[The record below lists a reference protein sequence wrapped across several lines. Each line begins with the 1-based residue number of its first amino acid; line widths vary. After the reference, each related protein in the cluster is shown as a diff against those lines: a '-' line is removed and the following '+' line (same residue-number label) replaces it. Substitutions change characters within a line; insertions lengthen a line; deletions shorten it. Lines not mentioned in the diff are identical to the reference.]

1 MKKGVIFMLNNIRY
15 KIATR
20 FAKKADEYI
29 NKGDFESILKGLK
42 YFKISIMIVPP
53 SKELTDVKDQ
63 LIEIAIKHPINNEEK
78 SQ

>member
-1 MKKGVIFMLNNIRY
+1 MLNNIRY

-42 YFKISIMIVPP
+42 YLKISLRIVPP
-53 SKELTDVKDQ
+53 SKELTEIKDQ